1 MTRNCVIYAGLVV
14 GLLLDYRMRMEVVC
28 WICRKDEKEKY
39 MLNFE
44 IFLV

>member
-1 MTRNCVIYAGLVV
+1 MRNYVIYAGLVI
-14 GLLLDYRMRMEVVC
+14 GLLLDYKMRVARVGWMC
-28 WICRKDEKEKY
+28 SKDEKEKY